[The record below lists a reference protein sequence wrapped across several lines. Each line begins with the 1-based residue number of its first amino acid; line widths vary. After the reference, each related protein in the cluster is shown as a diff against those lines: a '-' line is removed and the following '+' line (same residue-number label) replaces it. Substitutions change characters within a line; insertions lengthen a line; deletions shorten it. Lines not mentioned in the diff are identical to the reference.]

1 MTTDKYDLNP
11 SNDFYRQLLKEHGY
25 TPMALGCKGKQFLRF
40 HQLTSDWDLNCSS
53 ILDVGC
59 GFGDFNK
66 YLDFLNLKDCRYTGI
81 EVVKEFFEEAC
92 KRYPGKSIRFCNQDF
107 LGKADLGQFDYVFAS
122 GTFNLRIEGI
132 DEYEYVFKNMKKMFS
147 HANKAIAIDFLSDKV
162 DYRHPWNFNFSPEKI
177 LALGYQLS
185 RNVILRNNYFPF
197 EFSIIIHKDDS
208 FRKETT
214 IFTAVEERLKWLG
227 I

>member
-1 MTTDKYDLNP
+1 MNTDKYDINS
-11 SNDFYRQLLKEHGY
+11 SNQFYRQLLKDHGY
-25 TPMALGCKGKQFLRF
+25 TPMALGLKGEQLLRF

-66 YLDFLNLKDCRYTGI
+66 YLQFLNVKDCSYTGI
-81 EVVKEFFEEAC
+81 EVVKEFFDEAC
-92 KRYPGKSIRFCNQDF
+92 KRYSGDSIRFCNEDF
-107 LGKADLGQFDYVFAS
+107 LGKTDLGQFDYAFAS

-132 DEYEYVFKNMKKMFS
+132 DEYEYVFTNMKKMFS
-147 HANKAIAIDFLSDKV
+147 HSKKAIAIDFLSDKV
-162 DYRHPWNFNFSPEKI
+162 DYSHSWNFNFSPEKI
-177 LALGYQLS
+177 LSLAYQLS
-185 RNVILRNNYFPF
+185 RNVSLKNTYFPF

-214 IFTAVEERLKWLG
+214 IFTTVEEKFKWLK
-227 I
+227 